1 MKKRLHNFSKIAEV
15 KGNTD
20 LALKELSVF
29 VQLHAEMKEL
39 SHFCVSISSILY
51 LIFFKPILFSMH
63 FITRVYGNFTD
74 VYQAIITVV
83 VIWCL
88 LTMSVSLTQL
98 DIIVQYSIACF

>member
-39 SHFCVSISSILY
+39 SHFCVSTSSISY
-51 LIFFKPILFSMH
+51 LIFLSQSYFQCIL
-63 FITRVYGNFTD
+63 
-74 VYQAIITVV
+74 
-83 VIWCL
+83 L
-88 LTMSVSLTQL
+88 LGCMETSLTYIRQ
-98 DIIVQYSIACF
+98 